1 MFPGHD
7 PDFLQREY
15 GSDIYLRLRQETH
28 DQYSVPRIDFPNWV
42 LDRVVW
48 RGDERVLDVGAG
60 HGIYYQRIRERRPEV
75 HYYGLDRSPGMV
87 DKHHAQGKL
96 LIADAQ
102 QLPFKTDAFD
112 VVMANHMLY
121 HVPNID
127 NAINEFRRILKQDG
141 VLVTATNSL
150 QTMPEF
156 NALFR
161 RAIMLLSA
169 PGNIYTQPPTPIYN
183 PFALENGVRL
193 LARHFYAVVRHD
205 LPQALVFDNVDPA
218 MAYLESWRPLREPQ
232 LPREVVWDDVMLV
245 MREQITRVINH
256 FGELVVNKI
265 SGVLIASDAGGF
277 IRGFV
282 EKSQPFNGRSP
293 R

>member
-7 PDFLQREY
+7 PDSLQREY
-15 GSDIYLRLRQETH
+15 GSDVYLRLRQETH
-28 DQYSVPRIDFPNWV
+28 DQYSVPRVDFPNWV
-42 LDRVVW
+42 LDRVAW
-48 RGDERVLDVGAG
+48 RGNERLLDVGAG
-60 HGIYYQRIRERRPEV
+60 LGSYYERLHERLPSI
-75 HYYGLDRSPGMV
+75 HYFGLDRSSGMLE
-87 DKHHAQGKL
+87 KHAAHGKL
-96 LIADAQ
+96 PIADAQ
-102 QLPFKTDAFD
+102 QLPFKSNSFD

-121 HVPNID
+121 HVPDIQH
-127 NAINEFRRILKQDG
+127 AIEEFRRILKPDG
-141 VLVTATNSL
+141 ILLTATNSL

-169 PGNIYTQPPTPIYN
+169 PGNIYTQPPAPIYN
-183 PFALENGVRL
+183 PFALENGTRV

-205 LPQALVFDNVDPA
+205 LPQALIFDNVDPA
-218 MAYLESWRPLREPQ
+218 MAYLESWRPLREAQ
-232 LPREVVWDDVMLV
+232 LPRDVAWEDVMLV
-245 MREQITRVINH
+245 MREQIARVINH

-282 EKSQPFNGRSP
+282 EKSSHVNGRSL